1 MKTCTH
7 KIGFLSL
14 KACGNSAHVV
24 CSTCNKPVCQHHSKM
39 VNDTPL
45 CLDCY
50 AENISED
57 QAATEGGRTTVWRRR
72 RIYRHIGY
80 IPPTYGQISHYSEND
95 YQDFDSREDMTIGDE
110 DQLELADFQDS

>member
-7 KIGFLSL
+7 KVGFLSL
-14 KACGNSAHVV
+14 KACGNSASVV
-24 CSTCNKPVCQHHSKM
+24 CSTCNKPVCQHHSKV
-39 VNDTPL
+39 VNDTSL

-50 AENISED
+50 AENVSED
-57 QAATEGGRTTVWRRR
+57 KAAAEGWGTVWHRHRT
-72 RIYRHIGY
+72 YRHVGY
-80 IPPTYGQISHYSEND
+80 VPPSYAQNYPYSEND